1 MSEGRREMNW
11 ELKSCKGAEKHKK
24 GLGTYCDRS
33 REVLRAQ
40 DRPEKV
46 SGHSVNSGEYTR
58 PPEHPGALVGPS
70 RGSAALQSAP
80 WHIQGDLSRLRTFSV
95 GKRLNRGILDG
106 AED

>member
-11 ELKSCKGAEKHKK
+11 ELKSYKSAEEHKK
-24 GLGTYCDRS
+24 GLGTHRDGS
-33 REVLRAQ
+33 REVLRAP

-80 WHIQGDLSRLRTFSV
+80 WHVQGNLSTLYTFSV
-95 GKRLNRGILDG
+95 GKGLNRGILDG